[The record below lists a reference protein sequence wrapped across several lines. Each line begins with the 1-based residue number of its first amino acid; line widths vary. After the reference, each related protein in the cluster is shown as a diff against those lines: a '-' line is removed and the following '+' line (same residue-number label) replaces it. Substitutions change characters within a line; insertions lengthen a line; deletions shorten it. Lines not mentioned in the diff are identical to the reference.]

1 MENYEIVDYTDQI
14 VIKYSKIDEETN
26 ESQEKEATFKY
37 STLLA
42 WLLGEDYIDNHF
54 IGPEG
59 LMVSFPVFGEES
71 DISYTLH
78 ISEFLSEDILDEFLS
93 ETVSDYSPINK
104 I

>member
-1 MENYEIVDYTDQI
+1 MENYEIIDYTDQI
-14 VIKYSKIDEETN
+14 IIKWFN
-26 ESQEKEATFKY
+26 GSQEKEAAFKY
-37 STLLA
+37 STIVA
-42 WLLGEDYIDNHF
+42 WLLGEEYIDNHF

-78 ISEFLSEDILDEFLS
+78 ISEFLSEDILDEFLL
-93 ETVSDYSPINK
+93 ENVSDYTPINK